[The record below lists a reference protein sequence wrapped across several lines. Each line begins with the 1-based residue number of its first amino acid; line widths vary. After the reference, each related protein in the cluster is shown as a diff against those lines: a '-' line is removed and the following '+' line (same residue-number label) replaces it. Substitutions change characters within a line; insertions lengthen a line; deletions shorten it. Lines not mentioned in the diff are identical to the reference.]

1 MNQAEKIQETR
12 CAVCGEITTFVQDAG
27 NQWWCSDCCKDFS
40 WFDKERETHLY
51 TVRNYT
57 SY

>member
-12 CAVCGEITTFVQDAG
+12 CAGCGEITTFVQDAG

-51 TVRNYT
+51 TVRNKEE
-57 SY
+57 